1 MSSSWRT
8 GYIFGAT
15 VAVALRVI
23 VYGLSTYGFVM
34 SLINHEIPWWPLI
47 LFFTF
52 SSWLRMI
59 GINAIIRN
67 LSTRPAPIATVDPQ
81 EIEALVNV
89 YTFRNMFMGGPN

>member
-1 MSSSWRT
+1 MPKWGNA
-8 GYIFGAT
+8 GYNVGVILAITF
-15 VAVALRVI
+15 RVI
-23 VYGLSTYGFVM
+23 VYGLCVYGFVV
-34 SLINHEIPWWPLI
+34 SLINHEIPWWTLI

-67 LSTRPAPIATVDPQ
+67 LSTRPAPIATVNPQ